1 MLAEQNLAV
10 ADLECLT
17 RDQSSFHSL
26 HHFWKEQMTTDPFP
40 SADESKHVYP
50 KNLFEL

>member
-10 ADLECLT
+10 AELECLT

-26 HHFWKEQMTTDPFP
+26 HHFWKEQMTIDPFP

-50 KNLFEL
+50 KNLFDL